1 LPCRCRHA
9 VQHGGASPQW
19 QFRRRASGF
28 RAARPRFRRKRLA
41 GPKAARHHGSIDNK
55 ENIMQQIFSHTPF
68 YVWAILAFLVN
79 RGIAASRDRTT
90 TLRAAAIIPLV
101 MAGLALQEIAR
112 RFGLTPASASAWLAG
127 AAAGAAIAW
136 QLGAQAV
143 VAVDRA
149 AGTVTQ
155 RGSWLPLVLML
166 GVFCGRYALAVAGA
180 VAPAVLDDALFAMTA
195 SLVLGLLN
203 GLLLGRV
210 LRCLQAWGVA
220 VQ

>member
-1 LPCRCRHA
+1 ML
-9 VQHGGASPQW
+9 
-19 QFRRRASGF
+19 
-28 RAARPRFRRKRLA
+28 
-41 GPKAARHHGSIDNK
+41 
-55 ENIMQQIFSHTPF
+55 QQIISHTPL
-68 YVWAILAFLVN
+68 YVWAILAFLVQ

-101 MAGLALQEIAR
+101 MAGLALQEIGR
-112 RFGLTPASASAWLAG
+112 RFGLTPVSVSAWLAG
-127 AAAGAAIAW
+127 VAVGAAIAW
-136 QLGAQAV
+136 QLGARAV

-149 AGTVTQ
+149 AGVVTQ

-180 VAPAVLDDALFAMTA
+180 MAPALLDNALCAMTA

-210 LRCLQAWGVA
+210 LRCVQACTVA
-220 VQ
+220 VR